1 LYRLKPDV
9 AEHIRDLLA
18 EAAGFE
24 SLFLRTDPS
33 PWTGAKL
40 PDGAAVER
48 ALDLVFRATTQTF
61 PAFVPSLHAVV
72 QQSGLRWPAS
82 VSSARE
88 LVDLVAAVQ
97 ATLELYKNDVYARDH
112 ASLLRSLERGKSG
125 RLSAWWAWL
134 MSSAYRHARRV
145 VRALRSAGPAPV
157 SRLFAELT
165 DAQRQSTHWIG
176 QAENGSSPCLVADF
190 ASHKKN
196 SDALFSDA
204 AVIASVL
211 PEMPTE
217 QLTVDDVGNLLTRL
231 ALTTQPRN
239 KFQSLRRLKRDLTL
253 LE

>member
-1 LYRLKPDV
+1 
-9 AEHIRDLLA
+9 
-18 EAAGFE
+18 
-24 SLFLRTDPS
+24 
-33 PWTGAKL
+33 
-40 PDGAAVER
+40 
-48 ALDLVFRATTQTF
+48 
-61 PAFVPSLHAVV
+61 
-72 QQSGLRWPAS
+72 
-82 VSSARE
+82 
-88 LVDLVAAVQ
+88 
-97 ATLELYKNDVYARDH
+97 
-112 ASLLRSLERGKSG
+112 
-125 RLSAWWAWL
+125 
-134 MSSAYRHARRV
+134 MSSAYRDARRV

-253 LE
+253 LEWRGWLARPEKKKFAPPPGPRCSRIPRSPPPPTP